1 MKRNEVRLTCDCQFS
16 HGIVKAGTL
25 VGVIMMQE
33 PIDPISLLS
42 MIQFSQASIVAV
54 DSEESIKSESVDQ
67 ELVDEVLDA
76 IESETNLEGLIEDQ
90 EQESIEEVEKP
101 TIESDLD
108 ELFDDESLIEAL
120 KLNDLHTKQSL
131 LDFVAAEKDF
141 NDLKKIGPTRAKKI
155 LAGLADWQVKS
166 DQDNTSQE

>member
-25 VGVIMMQE
+25 VGVITMQE

-90 EQESIEEVEKP
+90 EQESIDEVKP

>member
-25 VGVIMMQE
+25 VGVITMQE

-42 MIQFSQASIVAV
+42 MIQFSQASIIAV

>member
-25 VGVIMMQE
+25 VGVITMHE
-33 PIDPISLLS
+33 SIDPISLLS
-42 MIQFSQASIVAV
+42 MVQFGQASIVEV
-54 DSEESIKSESVDQ
+54 GSEVKSDPDPAFEEMVN
-67 ELVDEVLDA
+67 EVFDT
-76 IESETNLEGLIEDQ
+76 IESETNLEGLTNELEQDQ
-90 EQESIEEVEKP
+90 IEEAEKSA
-101 TIESDLD
+101 IESDLD

-120 KLNDLHTKQSL
+120 KLNDLRTKQSL

-166 DQDNTSQE
+166 NQDNTSQE

>member
-25 VGVIMMQE
+25 VGVITMQE

-90 EQESIEEVEKP
+90 EQESIEEGEKP

-155 LAGLADWQVKS
+155 LAGL

>member
-1 MKRNEVRLTCDCQFS
+1 
-16 HGIVKAGTL
+16 
-25 VGVIMMQE
+25 
-33 PIDPISLLS
+33 